1 MANKRGMLSGSQD
14 PFSLSRQRA
23 DQFLTNL
30 YGSFLMVEVMEKHE
44 KLKDEFIEA
53 FLNQD
58 NELMRRKQDQIDE
71 CDASLEITG
80 ILLGI
85 ATEIE
90 S

>member
-1 MANKRGMLSGSQD
+1 MTKLTAISGSRD
-14 PFSLSRQRA
+14 PFGLSRQRT

-58 NELMRRKQDQIDE
+58 NETMKKKQSQIDE

-80 ILLGI
+80 ILLGM
-85 ATEIE
+85 ANELE

>member
-1 MANKRGMLSGSQD
+1 MSGSTD
-14 PFSLSRQRA
+14 PFGQSRRRA

-58 NELMRRKQDQIDE
+58 NDLMKRKQDQIDE
-71 CDASLEITG
+71 CAASLEITG

-85 ATEIE
+85 ANELD

>member
-1 MANKRGMLSGSQD
+1 MTKLTAISGSRD
-14 PFSLSRQRA
+14 PFALSRQRT

-58 NELMRRKQDQIDE
+58 NETMKKKQNQIDE

-80 ILLGI
+80 ILLGM
-85 ATEIE
+85 ANELE

>member
-1 MANKRGMLSGSQD
+1 
-14 PFSLSRQRA
+14 
-23 DQFLTNL
+23 
-30 YGSFLMVEVMEKHE
+30 MEKHE

-58 NELMRRKQDQIDE
+58 NETMKKKQNQIDE

-80 ILLGI
+80 ILLGM
-85 ATEIE
+85 ANELE